1 MNSTS
6 TIPWL
11 PTTSEVEAAEVSLA
25 EQVGMM
31 LHQERQVLVI
41 ATGRDPGRLSGFL
54 ADLTHVLSHGES
66 VLRIKAAIDATELY
80 PLLAGQLG
88 VPAHLAV
95 GTAAAVQ
102 VGERLDAPAR
112 NGNYVLLCE
121 GAHLYSDA
129 LLETIRQLSNYPI
142 NIVLCGRSLLLRRLH
157 RGRLRGLRQRINY
170 RLSLDEPSVFTN
182 LKWPAAAVSLGLLLY
197 LGLRITAPESEATPP
212 ASVAPV
218 PPMVEKIRPATQP
231 LAPALVEVTPP
242 PEGLPTVIPPPAL
255 VPGAQVAVATAPADE
270 GLALRWE
277 PGLKQAP
284 RR

>member
-11 PTTSEVEAAEVSLA
+11 PTTSEMEAAEVSLA

-66 VLRIKAAIDATELY
+66 VLRIKAAIEAAELY

-129 LLETIRQLSNYPI
+129 LLESIRQLSNYSI
-142 NIVLCGRSLLLRRLH
+142 NIVLCGRPLLLRRLH

-170 RLSLDEPSVFTN
+170 RLSLDEPSVFSN
-182 LKWPAAAVSLGLLLY
+182 LKWPAAVVSLGLLLY
-197 LGLRITAPESEATPP
+197 LGVRLAAPEYEDAPPPP
-212 ASVAPV
+212 A
-218 PPMVEKIRPATQP
+218 PPLVEKIRPATQP
-231 LAPALVEVTPP
+231 LTP
-242 PEGLPTVIPPPAL
+242 V
-255 VPGAQVAVATAPADE
+255 VAAATAPATAPASVIAEAQMAATPAPAANDDN
-270 GLALRWE
+270 GLSLRWE
-277 PGLKQAP
+277 LGLKQAP
-284 RR
+284 PR